1 MCQRPTQT
9 QCGLVFSLN
18 MSPNYAC
25 PCLNVLISVQAPPP
39 PDTPPSTPTNSNY
52 RPVYVGEEGISIVH
66 PQLTLRSRTHSEPES
81 KSALL
86 FRRHTSL
93 TCLVCRTSVYRVLQL
108 VPPDLDSGEGL
119 VLPTE
124 VWVEQEVLRSG
135 SGWIELAKQCLTDES
150 MNQLRASD
158 AYSPVFRV
166 ALPARLVDVPT
177 SPLSASHPPSPKLS
191 RPESPHN
198 VLPNLSPLFPPP
210 PFVPSHP
217 AFHHLSA
224 IARQRSD
231 QLRKIAEEQV
241 SQIVRA
247 RVSEIEKEEAEL
259 RRQVQLLWAAF
270 REAEST
276 LIQEQRLRSPSNQ
289 PVTTDSAVV
298 PPLSLAGHGFIRA
311 SPVAVNNFIP
321 VSTVKLFSLIRDT
334 APSALSTSLASSSF
348 HHPMVSSEGRRS
360 TSPIATTPSSPLPA
374 GPTPVGNISYRD
386 PVRRDM
392 NEGKDIATSFKYA
405 VDMEAER
412 NTRAKQYQSLSNI
425 RSPRVNAK
433 FTGNAAIAVSDTTEH
448 SGPAPGPSTSHN
460 RALPQ
465 ESLSPSGEKGKRK
478 VTFDIKPAIS
488 GGEKRRT
495 EVLEQQG
502 EASIFDL
509 EDDDSDAYPR
519 VAPDGLILPLREP
532 VDNPP
537 RPSRQPRVSSNPALP
552 QSLQMLRPASLPA
565 TVALRAS
572 DNPQPNPSS
581 LVNEG
586 PSFTSEESIE
596 DGDENLSQRD
606 KELARLVNVIT
617 PSHRNAWKKDSRSW
631 RLFFGAGNAEDIAP
645 ESPDSETG
653 TTSVTQEVDHNGNY
667 ALLHSEVSASLPISI
682 ALVPRSRVK
691 NDSSDEP
698 DSKTIPA
705 PTSASYRKAS
715 YAARDRGRSLD
726 PGALDFET
734 IDEDES
740 IDGDDGDPGS
750 LSRGRRRA
758 LKILQARSTLPAEG
772 MWRSLAT

>member
-1 MCQRPTQT
+1 MHVPTT
-9 QCGLVFSLN
+9 HPNSMSCCFSLN
-18 MSPNYAC
+18 MSSNYAC
-25 PCLNVLISVQAPPP
+25 PCLNVLIAVQAPPP
-39 PDTPPSTPTNSNY
+39 PDTPPSTPTDPNY
-52 RPVYVGEEGISIVH
+52 QPVYVGEEGVSIVH

-93 TCLVCRTSVYRVLQL
+93 TCLICRTSVYRVLQL
-108 VPPDLDSGEGL
+108 VPPDLDAGEGP

-124 VWVEQEVLRSG
+124 EWVEQEVLRSE

-150 MNQLRASD
+150 MAQLRASD

-166 ALPARLVDVPT
+166 ALPARLVHVPT
-177 SPLSASHPPSPKLS
+177 SPLSASHPSSPKPPQ
-191 RPESPHN
+191 PEPPHN
-198 VLPNLSPLFPPP
+198 VLPPLSPLFPPP

-217 AFHHLSA
+217 AFDHLST
-224 IARQRSD
+224 IALQRSN
-231 QLRKIAEEQV
+231 QLRKFAEEQV
-241 SQIVRA
+241 SQIVQA
-247 RVSEIEKEEAEL
+247 RISAIEKEEAEL

-289 PVTTDSAVV
+289 PITTDSAVV
-298 PPLSLAGHGFIRA
+298 PPLSLA
-311 SPVAVNNFIP
+311 SPVAINDFIP
-321 VSTVKLFSLIRDT
+321 VSIVKSSSLIRDA

-348 HHPMVSSEGRRS
+348 HPPKTSSEGRPS
-360 TSPIATTPSSPLPA
+360 TSPIAATPSSPLPT
-374 GPTPVGNISYRD
+374 GPTPVGSISYRD

-392 NEGKDIATSFKYA
+392 NENKDIATSFKYV
-405 VDMEAER
+405 VDMESER
-412 NTRAKQYQSLSNI
+412 NTRTKQYQSLSSI
-425 RSPRVNAK
+425 KSPRVNAK
-433 FTGNAAIAVSDTTEH
+433 LTGNATIAVSDTVEH
-448 SGPAPGPSTSHN
+448 PGPEPGPSTPQN
-460 RALPQ
+460 RALLQ
-465 ESLSPSGEKGKRK
+465 ESLSPSGSKGKRK
-478 VTFDIKPAIS
+478 VTFDIKPAVS

-509 EDDDSDAYPR
+509 EDDDSDASPR
-519 VAPDGLILPLREP
+519 TAPDGLILPLREP
-532 VDNPP
+532 VDNLP
-537 RPSRQPRVSSNPALP
+537 RPSRQPRASSNLALP

-572 DNPQPNPSS
+572 DTPQPKPSS
-581 LVNEG
+581 LGSEG
-586 PSFTSEESIE
+586 PLFATEESIV
-596 DGDENLSQRD
+596 DDDENLSQRD

-631 RLFFGAGNAEDIAP
+631 RLFFGAGNAEDTVP
-645 ESPDSETG
+645 GSPDSESG
-653 TTSVTQEVDHNGNY
+653 APSVDRNGNY
-667 ALLHSEVSASLPISI
+667 EALLNSGVAASLPISI

-691 NDSSDEP
+691 NHSSDEP
-698 DSKTIPA
+698 DPKTIPTS
-705 PTSASYRKAS
+705 TSASYRKAS
-715 YAARDRGRSLD
+715 YAARDRSRSLD

-734 IDEDES
+734 IGDDES
-740 IDGDDGDPGS
+740 VDGDEGDHPGS

>member
-1 MCQRPTQT
+1 
-9 QCGLVFSLN
+9 
-18 MSPNYAC
+18 MSSNYAC
-25 PCLNVLISVQAPPP
+25 PCLNVLIAVQAPPP
-39 PDTPPSTPTNSNY
+39 PDTPPSTPSDSNY
-52 RPVYVGEEGISIVH
+52 QPVYVGEEGVSIVH

-93 TCLVCRTSVYRVLQL
+93 TCLICRTSVYRVLQL
-108 VPPDLDSGEGL
+108 VPPDLDAGEGP

-124 VWVEQEVLRSG
+124 EWVEQEVLRSE

-150 MNQLRASD
+150 MAQLRASD

-166 ALPARLVDVPT
+166 ALPARLVHVPT
-177 SPLSASHPPSPKLS
+177 SPLSASHPSSPKPPQ
-191 RPESPHN
+191 PEAPHN
-198 VLPNLSPLFPPP
+198 VLPPLSPLFPPP

-217 AFHHLSA
+217 AFDHLST
-224 IARQRSD
+224 IALQRSD

-247 RVSEIEKEEAEL
+247 RVSAIEKEETEL

-289 PVTTDSAVV
+289 PIVTDSAGI
-298 PPLSLAGHGFIRA
+298 PPLSLA
-311 SPVAVNNFIP
+311 SPVAINDFIP
-321 VSTVKLFSLIRDT
+321 VSIVKPSSLIRDI
-334 APSALSTSLASSSF
+334 APSALSTSLAGSSF
-348 HHPMVSSEGRRS
+348 HHPKTSSEGRPS
-360 TSPIATTPSSPLPA
+360 TSPIAATPSSSLPT
-374 GPTPVGNISYRD
+374 GPTPAGSIGYRD

-392 NEGKDIATSFKYA
+392 NENKDIATSFKYV
-405 VDMEAER
+405 VDMESER
-412 NTRAKQYQSLSNI
+412 NTRTKQYQSLSNI
-425 RSPRVNAK
+425 KSPRVNAK
-433 FTGNAAIAVSDTTEH
+433 LPGSATIAVSDSVEH
-448 SGPAPGPSTSHN
+448 SGPVPGPSTPHN

-465 ESLSPSGEKGKRK
+465 ESLSPSGSKGKRK
-478 VTFDIKPAIS
+478 VTFDIKPAVS

-509 EDDDSDAYPR
+509 EDDDSDASPR
-519 VAPDGLILPLREP
+519 IAPDGLILPLREP
-532 VDNPP
+532 
-537 RPSRQPRVSSNPALP
+537 PRVSSNPALP

-572 DNPQPNPSS
+572 DTPQSKPSS
-581 LVNEG
+581 LRNEG
-586 PSFTSEESIE
+586 SSFATEESIA
-596 DGDENLSQRD
+596 DNDENLSQRD
-606 KELARLVNVIT
+606 KELARLVNVVT

-631 RLFFGAGNAEDIAP
+631 RLFFSGNAEDTAP
-645 ESPDSETG
+645 GSPDSESEAP
-653 TTSVTQEVDHNGNY
+653 SVTHDLDRNGNY
-667 ALLHSEVSASLPISI
+667 EALLNSGVAASLPISI

-691 NDSSDEP
+691 NYSSDEP
-698 DSKTIPA
+698 DSKTIPTS
-705 PTSASYRKAS
+705 TSAGYRKAS
-715 YAARDRGRSLD
+715 YAARDRSRSLD

-734 IDEDES
+734 IGEEES

-750 LSRGRRRA
+750 LSRGRHRA

>member
-1 MCQRPTQT
+1 
-9 QCGLVFSLN
+9 
-18 MSPNYAC
+18 MSSNYAC
-25 PCLNVLISVQAPPP
+25 PCLNVLIAVQAPPP
-39 PDTPPSTPTNSNY
+39 PDTPPSTPTDSNY
-52 RPVYVGEEGISIVH
+52 QPVYVGEEGVSIVH

-93 TCLVCRTSVYRVLQL
+93 TCLICRTSVYRVLQL
-108 VPPDLDSGEGL
+108 VPPDLDAGEGP

-124 VWVEQEVLRSG
+124 EWVEQEVLRSG

-150 MNQLRASD
+150 MAQLRASD
-158 AYSPVFRV
+158 AYSSVFRV
-166 ALPARLVDVPT
+166 ALPARLDHVPT
-177 SPLSASHPPSPKLS
+177 SPLSASHPSSPKPPPQ
-191 RPESPHN
+191 PESPHN
-198 VLPNLSPLFPPP
+198 VLPPLSPLFPPP

-217 AFHHLSA
+217 AFDHLST
-224 IARQRSD
+224 IALQRSD
-231 QLRKIAEEQV
+231 QLRQFAEEQV

-247 RVSEIEKEEAEL
+247 RVSAIEKEEAEL

-270 REAEST
+270 REAESI

-289 PVTTDSAVV
+289 PIVTNSAVV
-298 PPLSLAGHGFIRA
+298 PPLSLA
-311 SPVAVNNFIP
+311 SPVAINDFIP
-321 VSTVKLFSLIRDT
+321 VSIVKQSSSIRDI
-334 APSALSTSLASSSF
+334 APSALSTSLAGSSF
-348 HHPMVSSEGRRS
+348 HYSKISSEGRHS
-360 TSPIATTPSSPLPA
+360 TSPIAATPSSSLPT
-374 GPTPVGNISYRD
+374 GPTPAGSISYRD

-392 NEGKDIATSFKYA
+392 NENKDIATSFKYV
-405 VDMEAER
+405 VDMESER
-412 NTRAKQYQSLSNI
+412 NTRTKQYQSLSNI
-425 RSPRVNAK
+425 KSPRVNAK
-433 FTGNAAIAVSDTTEH
+433 LTANATIAVSDTVEH
-448 SGPAPGPSTSHN
+448 SGPVPGPSTPLN
-460 RALPQ
+460 RVLPQ
-465 ESLSPSGEKGKRK
+465 ESLSPSGSKGKRK
-478 VTFDIKPAIS
+478 VTFDIKPAVS

-509 EDDDSDAYPR
+509 EDDDSDASPR
-519 VAPDGLILPLREP
+519 IAPDGLILPLREP

-572 DNPQPNPSS
+572 DTPQSKPSS
-581 LVNEG
+581 LGNEG
-586 PSFTSEESIE
+586 PSFTTEESIV
-596 DGDENLSQRD
+596 DGDVKLSQRD

-631 RLFFGAGNAEDIAP
+631 NLFSGTGNAEDTAP
-645 ESPDSETG
+645 ESPDSE
-653 TTSVTQEVDHNGNY
+653 SEAPSHDVDRNGNY
-667 ALLHSEVSASLPISI
+667 EALLNSGVAASLPISI

-691 NDSSDEP
+691 NHSSDEP
-698 DSKTIPA
+698 DSKAI
-705 PTSASYRKAS
+705 PTSTSAGYRKAS
-715 YAARDRGRSLD
+715 YAARDRSRSLD

-734 IDEDES
+734 IGEDES